1 MNFREYIKN
10 NRVLYDGA
18 FSTYYAEINGK
29 CLVPEMANIKD
40 RETVLKIHKEYV
52 DAGAVLIRTNTFEAN
67 TGSLGCD
74 KEELKSIIKAGW
86 EIAKEACGDKA
97 YVAADIGPIE
107 TGAVLK
113 EYEFIIDCFIEQGA
127 EIFNF
132 ESFAD
137 IDDVIRPLEYLKK
150 QKPDAFA
157 IVNFCLNQHGFTQRG
172 AGAERLLEK
181 CDGIDTIDA
190 MGFNCGVGP
199 IHLQNVL
206 KKIRFN
212 FSKPVAALPNSSY
225 PSIIQDRMV
234 FLDNIKYFSDVMKD
248 VSSMNIEFLG
258 GCCGT
263 TPKYI
268 KALNDAVDFSQKPQ
282 ELKTDLLEN
291 SDKHKEPK
299 NNVFCK

>member
-1 MNFREYIKN
+1 M
-10 NRVLYDGA
+10 L
-18 FSTYYAEINGK
+18 
-29 CLVPEMANIKD
+29 LP
-40 RETVLKIHKEYV
+40 
-52 DAGAVLIRTNTFEAN
+52 
-67 TGSLGCD
+67 
-74 KEELKSIIKAGW
+74 
-86 EIAKEACGDKA
+86 
-97 YVAADIGPIE
+97 
-107 TGAVLK
+107 
-113 EYEFIIDCFIEQGA
+113 
-127 EIFNF
+127 
-132 ESFAD
+132 
-137 IDDVIRPLEYLKK
+137 
-150 QKPDAFA
+150 

-206 KKIRFN
+206 KKIKFN

-263 TPKYI
+263 TPRYI
-268 KALNDAVDFSQKPQ
+268 KALNDAVDFNQKPQ

-299 NNVFCK
+299 NNVFFANKAKGRKNYCC